1 MKKSSVLNIF
11 MKTTRFSPIF
21 SKSHRLNCFHKN
33 AGDLLTMASVE
44 SGRFVKLV
52 KPLFHY
58 LEDLSINVLGIII
71 SPMREL
77 STEIYHVAEPFSSTL
92 PNFKAAL
99 LVGGSNIKLD
109 VENIEEE
116 GANLLIG
123 TPGTLFDI
131 MERLDVLDFRNLEA
145 DRLLDMGFQ
154 KQITSIMPRLP
165 KLRRTGLFS
174 ATQTEAVEEL
184 SRAGL
189 RNPVSINVRAEVK
202 AHGELAPLANA
213 SFSKTPFGL
222 HIEGESIGVFHSTC
236 KWYFLCTDVAARGL
250 DIPGVDW
257 IDQVKMGRTGNAIV
271 FLLPKDGDISQ
282 VPLEIQSGS
291 FHLVILN
298 LFWQIRATVKKDHD
312 VMEKGLR
319 AFVSH
324 VRAYKEHI
332 CSYIFSYGLLQLPSM
347 PELKRY
353 SLSTNNFT
361 PANDTD
367 FQRSSMSIDKAREK
381 LRKKNFSR
389 KQEVASEP
397 KPKPIKPKNDTKGEL
412 KKKTQ
417 RQRQAVQTVEDE
429 EEKERDEFAKL
440 TGMDECSEGEL
451 GLLES
456 GNVSP
461 EVKTKKSK
469 QRNLIGKAGKSNCRK
484 RKSVSKKSNQ
494 FLRQCSR
501 V

>member
-1 MKKSSVLNIF
+1 MDSSANKCLTTQHFLELEPSLSKKTLDVLDTCGFHLCIPVQRATIPLLCSYKDVAVDAATGSG
-11 MKTTRFSPIF
+11 KTLAFIVPVIEILRRIYEP
-21 SKSHRLNCFHKN
+21 SKPHQ
-33 AGDLLTMASVE
+33 
-44 SGRFVKLV
+44 
-52 KPLFHY
+52 
-58 LEDLSINVLGIII
+58 VLGIII

-131 MERLDVLDFRNLEA
+131 MERLDVLDFQNLEGQSGFGA
-145 DRLLDMGFQ
+145 VTNVSLNNAFWNIPFIDRLLDMGFQ

-165 KLRRTGLFS
+165 KLRRTCLFS

-222 HIEGESIGVFHSTC
+222 HIEYLECEADEKPSQLVHFLYFMTC
-236 KWYFLCTDVAARGL
+236 ACVDYWGAVLRQLVTLKGCPLIPLHGRMKQTVREKALASFTALSNGIFLCTDVAARGL

-257 IDQVKMGRTGNAIV
+257 IDQEDAYVE
-271 FLLPKDGDISQ
+271 FLQKRRVALQERKNSNGPQDIT
-282 VPLEIQSGS
+282 PE
-291 FHLVILN
+291 
-298 LFWQIRATVKKDHD
+298 IRATVKKDHD

-332 CSYIFSYGLLQLPSM
+332 CSYIFRLASLVNLMIHICSYIF
-347 PELKRY
+347 R
-353 SLSTNNFT
+353 
-361 PANDTD
+361 
-367 FQRSSMSIDKAREK
+367 DKAREK
-381 LRKKNFSR
+381 QRKKNFSR
-389 KQEVASEP
+389 KQ
-397 KPKPIKPKNDTKGEL
+397 
-412 KKKTQ
+412 
-417 RQRQAVQTVEDE
+417 
-429 EEKERDEFAKL
+429 
-440 TGMDECSEGEL
+440 
-451 GLLES
+451 
-456 GNVSP
+456 
-461 EVKTKKSK
+461 
-469 QRNLIGKAGKSNCRK
+469 
-484 RKSVSKKSNQ
+484 
-494 FLRQCSR
+494 
-501 V
+501 